1 MAWLAIVFLL
11 SLPEDKETEEAI
23 QKFKAAMK
31 SPELSARVGAVNELG
46 RLENVRVMKALAA
59 CLPADDKQVRI
70 AAAKVLGG
78 YREKKPQAVALL
90 AEGLEANA
98 KEPDVQAEIL
108 SAMKSLH
115 EEAAL
120 ASAYRHLDEKSE
132 KVAEAAIGVTG
143 AVHSRNS
150 IDPLIK
156 LMKKLLTSG
165 EGISSGD
172 GSFDVPA
179 DEALREPARKLEA
192 AAAKALQAIT
202 GEKWSSAQEWAAWW
216 KANSGTFKVKE

>member
-1 MAWLAIVFLL
+1 MVAIAMMVLL
-11 SLPEDKETEEAI
+11 TVTDDKETEEAL

-31 SPELSARVGAVNELG
+31 SPELSARVGAVNEVA
-46 RLENVRVMKALAA
+46 RLQNVRIMRALAA
-59 CLPADDKQVRI
+59 CLGTDDKQVRI
-70 AAAKVLGG
+70 AAAKALGG
-78 YREKKPQAVALL
+78 FQEKKPQAVALL

-98 KEPDVQAEIL
+98 KEPDIQAEIL
-108 SAMKSLH
+108 SAMTTLH

-120 ASAYRHLDEKSE
+120 ASAYRHLDEKNE

-156 LMKKLLTSG
+156 LMKKLLTAG
-165 EGISSGD
+165 DGVSSGD

-179 DEALREPARKLEA
+179 DEALRERARKLEA
-192 AAAKALQAIT
+192 AAARALQSIT
-202 GEKWSSAQEWAAWW
+202 GEKYSTAQEWAAWW
-216 KANSGTFKVKE
+216 KTNSGTFKVKE